1 MAADRL
7 HRLMATLLKR
17 AVRSWKAGRTPA
29 ATREADAYEPFALE
43 TLNFHRYQ
51 FLSGAS
57 SGWRTKFNWAHGIHA
72 KTLKPWRQF
81 QYQRPWPSSRGV
93 TVSMRTVSPGLRA
106 TCQLHAELTTT
117 IDSVLDGYHDEMRH
131 RMTDSDDV
139 VVFQPTTDQPFSF
152 HIPTERIEDT
162 VPLVASIFYK
172 SQTTLVSSCSTKSP
186 TGPKTTTLS
195 SGRPQ
200 IRHQIRLS
208 QT

>member
-1 MAADRL
+1 MAYTRKLSSHGVNSSTNGHGLRHVA
-7 HRLMATLLKR
+7 LLYG
-17 AVRSWKAGRTPA
+17 S
-29 ATREADAYEPFALE
+29 F
-43 TLNFHRYQ
+43 
-51 FLSGAS
+51 
-57 SGWRTKFNWAHGIHA
+57 
-72 KTLKPWRQF
+72 
-81 QYQRPWPSSRGV
+81 WPPT
-93 TVSMRTVSPGLRA
+93 TVSSGLRA

-117 IDSVLDGYHDEMRH
+117 IDSVLDDYHDEMRH

-172 SQTTLVSSCSTKSP
+172 SKTTLVSSCSTKSP

-195 SGRPQ
+195 SRRPQ